1 MTKRLAVRFGGY
13 SQYFHRPGHGA
24 RTEVQVHQGAMWVF
38 TANGKRR
45 RGRTFVGAHASGH
58 LKDPEAA
65 EAFLPPANGSQVA
78 AALASG
84 QTRTARAIIIK

>member
-1 MTKRLAVRFGGY
+1 MAKRLVVLFGGY
-13 SQYFHRPGHGA
+13 SQYFHPPGP
-24 RTEVQVHQGAMWVF
+24 RCKRMRHQGAMWMSA
-38 TANGKRR
+38 ANGKRK
-45 RGRTFVGAHASGH
+45 RGRIIFGAHAGGY